1 VDLDAPPAFAVS
13 WCVLVPIVIARGGE
27 ANGASFRPRHSL
39 SYSWRGSQK
48 SFGVI
53 TVRRER

>member
-27 ANGASFRPRHSL
+27 GKWRFFRTRHSL

-48 SFGVI
+48 TFGVI